1 MTAERNAMKSIA
13 CKVTGLCV
21 AGSALL
27 LAACGGG
34 GGGAAG
40 VDAPVAAPPGG
51 LASAT
56 TSSAGALAFVR
67 AVAATSESGA
77 EPITIGDAAL
87 ATSETDEPDP
97 GI

>member
-1 MTAERNAMKSIA
+1 MKSIA
-13 CKVTGLCV
+13 WKLMGLCV

-34 GGGAAG
+34 GGGGAS
-40 VDAPVAAPPGG
+40 VDAPGAAPGG

-67 AVAATSESGA
+67 TVAAGNENGA
-77 EPITIGDAAL
+77 EPITLGDATL